1 MSACFDDVSNE
12 LDPPAPCHI
21 RTGPSFE
28 QQAFRSACDRAWQAL
43 TRFRG
48 GDLLDAAQEMEPFL
62 SHPNLRNDSHRQ
74 AELETLLAVANI
86 WRDDVDRALFF
97 AHCAL
102 GHGSS
107 ARFHSVLLTVLRYGC
122 WRGHQFSSFYGFSR
136 ARLHRQ
142 HPLMAMTQ
150 VAHLSME
157 AVTEVEQLRLKFG
170 ERLAN
175 EAIELADRLTA
186 NDSSVSL
193 LATCVLASVAFEV
206 GAIEEADL
214 LCRGKAV
221 AIEQHGTPDS
231 ALWGFTVMA
240 KVALAKD
247 VDNVGLWMLR
257 KGQELGVQRGWAR
270 LVARCAAE
278 EVALHL
284 AKGKSHLAQEALDT
298 AERRVASMGCSLSH
312 SPHDWDLD
320 LARHR
325 IALAHGDGD
334 SAVSGFTRLR
344 DIAHRAGRM
353 LWVVRFKLLLAA
365 SLFRMDKTEQAEEEL
380 RDALQMGVEG
390 GLYRTL
396 VDELPLIEPCLRSI
410 RTSRQQRLGHL
421 APYIDSFLAVTSGSL
436 LSRRKMAGQPRASE
450 ILSTKETI
458 ILRLI
463 SVGQSNKEIARELH
477 IAPETVK
484 SHAKRIFIK
493 LSTKT
498 RAEAVARGAEMG
510 IL

>member
-1 MSACFDDVSNE
+1 MSACFDDVSSE
-12 LDPPAPCHI
+12 LDTSVSCRI

-28 QQAFRSACDRAWQAL
+28 QQALRSACDRAWQAL

-48 GDLLDAAQEMEPFL
+48 GDLLDVAQEMEPFL
-62 SHPNLRNDSHRQ
+62 THPYLRNDSHRQ
-74 AELETLLAVANI
+74 TELETLLAVANI
-86 WRDDVDRALFF
+86 WKDDVDRALFL

-102 GHGSS
+102 GRGGS

-136 ARLHRQ
+136 ARFHRQ

-150 VAHLSME
+150 VVHLSME
-157 AVTEVEQLRLKFG
+157 AVAEVEQLRLKFG

-175 EAIELADRLTA
+175 EAIELSERLTA
-186 NDSSVSL
+186 NNSGVSL

-206 GAIEEADL
+206 GAVEEADL

-231 ALWGFTVMA
+231 ALWGFAVMA

-247 VDNVGLWMLR
+247 LDNVGLWMLR

-278 EVALHL
+278 EVTVHL
-284 AKGKSHLAQEALDT
+284 AKGESRLAQQALDV
-298 AERRVASMGCSLSH
+298 AERRVASMGCSLAH
-312 SPHDWDLD
+312 SAHDWDLD
-320 LARHR
+320 LARYR
-325 IALAHGDGD
+325 IALAHGDFD
-334 SAVSGFTRLR
+334 AAVAGFTRLR
-344 DIAHRAGRM
+344 DIARRAGRI
-353 LWVVRFKLLLAA
+353 LWAVRFKLLLAA
-365 SLFRMDKTEQAEEEL
+365 SLFRTDKTEQAEDEL
-380 RDALQMGVEG
+380 RDALQMGIEG
-390 GLYRTL
+390 GLHRTF
-396 VDELPLIEPCLRSI
+396 VDELPLIEPYLRSI
-410 RTSRQQRLGHL
+410 RMSRQRRLGHL
-421 APYIDSFLAVTSGSL
+421 APYIDSLLAITTGSPQ
-436 LSRRKMAGQPRASE
+436 SRRKMVRQARASDM
-450 ILSTKETI
+450 LSTKETI

-463 SVGQSNKEIARELH
+463 SAGQSNKEIARELH

-484 SHAKRIFIK
+484 SHTKRIFIK